1 MELEVLDY
9 ELTVCKLNDVAD
21 AMMSGEFFFLGRTK
35 DEISLVCPTED
46 VPATTISREDGWR
59 AFRICGTLEF
69 SLIGILSKLTTVLAE
84 SGIGVFAVSTYD
96 TDYILVRDKDLE
108 PAMKALEDEG
118 YIFIQ

>member
-46 VPATTISREDGWR
+46 VPATTISSEDGWR
-59 AFRICGTLEF
+59 AFRICGTLDF

-118 YIFIQ
+118 YIFKQ

>member
-1 MELEVLDY
+1 MELEILDY

-69 SLIGILSKLTTVLAE
+69 SLIGILSKLTTVLAD

-108 PAMKALEDEG
+108 PAMKALKDEG

>member
-1 MELEVLDY
+1 MELEILDY
-9 ELTVCKLNDVAD
+9 ELTVCKLSDVAD
-21 AMMSGEFFFLGRTK
+21 AMVSGEFFFLGRTK

-46 VPATTISREDGWR
+46 VPATTISREDGWK

-108 PAMKALEDEG
+108 PAMKALEDGG
-118 YIFIQ
+118 YIFKQ

>member
-21 AMMSGEFFFLGRTK
+21 AMISGEFFFLGRTK

-59 AFRICGTLEF
+59 AFRICGTLDL

-84 SGIGVFAVSTYD
+84 NNIGVFAVSTYD

-118 YIFIQ
+118 YIFKQ